1 MNSDTYTMEKYYKT
15 KDIAE
20 MLGVESVTVRKYSQS
35 LEQFGYTFEK
45 QKDRRVYKTSDLA
58 LLQQLKYMKE
68 RTGMSLNKTA
78 EIVVMKHSEQKS
90 DQATNTVSPISQEQ
104 QENGNLMQYDKQYIN
119 RSISLIIEQN
129 ERILSELEREKKEK
143 EELHEEILK
152 LHEKLNK
159 QHEEQTER
167 IDTFN
172 QRFEQVMEEKK
183 GKESIWKKIFGR
195 N

>member
-1 MNSDTYTMEKYYKT
+1 MDSDTYTMDKYYKT
-15 KDIAE
+15 KDISE
-20 MLGVESVTVRKYSQS
+20 MLGVESVTVRKYCQS

-45 QKDRRVYKTSDLA
+45 QKDRRVYTTNDLA

-90 DQATNTVSPISQEQ
+90 DQATNSVSPIPQEQ
-104 QENGNLMQYDKQYIN
+104 KENSSLMQYDNQYIN

-143 EELHEEILK
+143 AELHEEIQK
-152 LHEKLNK
+152 LHKKLN
-159 QHEEQTER
+159 EQQQDQKLRTET
-167 IDTFN
+167 ID
-172 QRFEQVMEEKK
+172 QRLTEILDTKK
-183 GKESIWKKIFGR
+183 ETKSFWKKIFGK